1 MRLLVTGASGFIG
14 SAIAKRA
21 LALGHEVIGI
31 TSQNGSNLGIECI
44 DADLTNAADYS
55 KLPAKVDAILHLAG
69 QSSAGDSFKNPVG
82 DLRQNTVSTV
92 NLISYGIKAQA
103 FKIIYASST
112 AVYGNADGKA
122 ISESDPCD
130 PLSCYGVGKLASE
143 AYLEIYKSELP
154 YTAFRMFNVYGPGGS
169 LAKMQ
174 RTAIGIYLIHA
185 IKHGVISVAGSYDR
199 YRDFIY
205 IDDVVDIWLQAVKMD
220 TMPNRPINLGTGTK
234 TKIGDVLSM
243 IQDIKPQ
250 VMIEQIDG
258 TPGDQFGNYA
268 DISLLRTCFN
278 IPKFT
283 PLEKGLYHSYEWTK
297 QVINEHGT
305 AI

>member
-14 SAIAKRA
+14 SAIVKKAV
-21 LALGHEVIGI
+21 ALGHEVIGV
-31 TSQNGSNLGIECI
+31 TSRNGSNPGIECI
-44 DADLTNAADYS
+44 DADLTNAAEYS

-82 DLRQNTVSTV
+82 DLQQNTVSTL

-103 FKIIYASST
+103 SKVIYASST
-112 AVYGNADGKA
+112 AVYGNIDDRA
-122 ISESDPCD
+122 ISESDPCH

-143 AYLEIYKSELP
+143 AYLQIYKSELP
-154 YTAFRMFNVYGPGGS
+154 YAAFRMFNVYGPGGS

-174 RTAIGIYLIHA
+174 RAAIGIYLIHA
-185 IKHGVISVAGSYDR
+185 IKQGVISVAGSYDR

-205 IDDVVDIWLQAVKMD
+205 IDDVVDIWMQAVQMD
-220 TMPNRPINLGTGTK
+220 TMPNQPINLATGTK
-234 TKIGDVLSM
+234 TKIGDVLQV
-243 IQDIKPQ
+243 IQKIMPQ
-250 VMIEQIDG
+250 VKIEQIEG

-268 DISLLRTCFN
+268 DISLLKAYFN
-278 IPKFT
+278 IPEFT
-283 PLEKGLYHSYEWTK
+283 PLEEGLYHSYQWAH
-297 QVINEHGT
+297 QVIKAHAA